1 MLNQLQV
8 LLCTAIDL
16 QRSQML
22 RREAEDEAAA
32 EEELLGNRQET
43 ADELS
48 IHPSPDVLS
57 AL

>member
-1 MLNQLQV
+1 
-8 LLCTAIDL
+8 
-16 QRSQML
+16 ML